1 MSLKNKLKN
10 AKQEKSG
17 KRKKRRPV
25 LEDVLI
31 PTLKAIPDNVIKS
44 IEDQNYQTALLGLH
58 LERQRRFVEEYILH
72 HVATQA
78 AIRAGYKE
86 SRASEIGA
94 LLLNRP
100 EVAAAVELGFLSIRT
115 SQVVTRER
123 IEEELAKLAFSNVQ
137 DLLSFDGARV
147 DLKNSDVI
155 PRSVMAG
162 VSEVATTETKYGT
175 SVRLRTHDKNTAL
188 AMLAKMHGL
197 DKGGMGRPVSGDPIT
212 DLLEE
217 IQGAGQAKL
226 TVSD

>member
-25 LEDVLI
+25 LEDVLT
-31 PTLKAIPDNVIKS
+31 PVLKAIPDNVIKS
-44 IEDQNYQTALLGLH
+44 IEDQNYQQALVNLSKEKH
-58 LERQRRFVEEYILH
+58 RRFVEEYILNP
-72 HVATQA
+72 VVTQA
-78 AIRAGYKE
+78 AVRAGYQDVK
-86 SRASEIGA
+86 AYKIGA

-100 EVAAAVELGFLSIRT
+100 EIAAAVELGFLSIRT

-137 DLLSFDGARV
+137 DLLSFDSARV
-147 DLKNSDVI
+147 ALKSSDEI

-162 VSEVATTETKYGT
+162 VSEVSTVETKYGT